1 MENNNNQGGN
11 GNPNNQ
17 NRKPSLS
24 FIMLAILFTIF
35 LVSIIMR
42 LFSGDSS
49 QEISYTEFLTM
60 VEEGKVESVEISV
73 DKSRLTIFTPGQAKQ
88 SNNLPDWYIYGNMV
102 GKSGETYY
110 TGYVD
115 DDENLIPFL
124 KEHNVEINR
133 QISDNSGVLLSI
145 LITYVLPV
153 IIMLIVLSFLFKKI
167 GGAGGPMGVGKN
179 T

>member
-11 GNPNNQ
+11 GGPNNQ

-73 DKSRLTIFTPGQAKQ
+73 DKSRLTIFNTGHAKQ
-88 SNNLPDWYIYGNMV
+88 KNNLPERYN
-102 GKSGETYY
+102 
-110 TGYVD
+110 
-115 DDENLIPFL
+115 
-124 KEHNVEINR
+124 
-133 QISDNSGVLLSI
+133 
-145 LITYVLPV
+145 
-153 IIMLIVLSFLFKKI
+153 
-167 GGAGGPMGVGKN
+167 
-179 T
+179 